1 MIETRMKIFP
11 AEPLAALYDR
21 LSRRLYAYALS
32 LSGDAARS
40 EDVVQDAF
48 VRLLQY
54 APGRDVK
61 SLDGFLFTTARNLIL
76 DDRRR
81 SAVRREAP
89 PAPLPLAETT
99 GRPDEAASRALG
111 QLPEEQREAVVL
123 KIYADLTFAEIGQVT
138 GTSLDTAAGRYRLGI
153 EKLALLLPRTDA

>member
-1 MIETRMKIFP
+1 MIELRMSSP
-11 AEPLAALYDR
+11 SAPDLADLYDR

-32 LSGDAARS
+32 LTGDAGRS
-40 EDVVQDAF
+40 EDAVHDAF

-61 SLDGFLFTTARNLIL
+61 SLEGFLFTATRNLIL

-81 SAVRREAP
+81 RAHRDP
-89 PAPLPLAETT
+89 PAPLPLAT
-99 GRPDEAASRALG
+99 GSGEPDEAASRALG

-123 KIYADLTFAEIGQVT
+123 KIYADLTFAEIGEVT
-138 GTSLDTAAGRYRLGI
+138 GTSLGTAAGRYRLGI
-153 EKLALLLPRTDA
+153 EKLAQLLPRSEP